1 LRLPKSLRHAKENK
15 PYGFILGFNKKE
27 EVVYNLQDS
36 SGKSGFYTSAIEFND
51 QLFLVSNVS
60 NEINV
65 YNLDKWYFFF
75 KLVSKY

>member
-1 LRLPKSLRHAKENK
+1 MRLPKSLRHAKENK

-36 SGKSGFYTSAIEFND
+36 SGKSGFYTSAIE
-51 QLFLVSNVS
+51 VSNVS

>member
-1 LRLPKSLRHAKENK
+1 MAV
-15 PYGFILGFNKKE
+15 FNKKE

-65 YNLDKWYFFF
+65 YNLDK
-75 KLVSKY
+75 